1 MRVRVRVKDRER
13 DRVRDRGELW
23 AEGAVDC
30 RWTKRGLWGASRDE
44 GSRLDPQVGFGPGVA
59 RVRIRVRVRVRVRG
73 APWRWT

>member
-1 MRVRVRVKDRER
+1 MRVKVRER

-23 AEGAVDC
+23 VEGAVDY

-44 GSRLDPQVGFGPGVA
+44 GSRLDPQLGLGLGVA
-59 RVRIRVRVRVRVRG
+59 RVRVRVRG